1 MKSAILGCIVAVT
14 CLVVSLPAA
23 SAAPAIQLRSEN
35 GAGQHHSAQPI
46 ELVTEH
52 SAGQHVTQG
61 RAVAVPVV
69 VAAPSE
75 PSSFSWRDAGVGAGA
90 AAVGLLLVFAAFL
103 ALQRRGKPAA
113 T

>member
-1 MKSAILGCIVAVT
+1 MKSAILGCIVAGT
-14 CLVVSLPAA
+14 CLFASVPAA

-35 GAGQHHSAQPI
+35 GAVQHHSVQPI
-46 ELVTEH
+46 QLVTEH

-69 VAAPSE
+69 VAASSE

-90 AAVGLLLVFAAFL
+90 AAVGMLLVLAAFL
-103 ALQRRGKPAA
+103 ALQRRGRHA
-113 T
+113 TT